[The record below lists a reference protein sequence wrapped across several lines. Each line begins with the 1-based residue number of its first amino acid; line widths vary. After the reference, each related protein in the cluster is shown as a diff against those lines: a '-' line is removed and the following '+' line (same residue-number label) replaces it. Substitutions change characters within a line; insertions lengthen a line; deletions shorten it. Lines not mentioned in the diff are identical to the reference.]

1 MALVV
6 EDGTGKIDSE
16 SYISVTDATS
26 YHTLRGNSDWAL
38 ITDKEAALR
47 KATDYMLQAYR
58 KLWLGYRVTSTQ
70 ALDFPRSDIYLYD
83 YSEPVLVSETIV
95 PIEIK
100 NACAEL
106 ALKTYTD
113 EFLLSDEEQKVI
125 QEIVGPITVKYSDN
139 STTPTKKYSSIN
151 AMLKSF
157 LRTSG
162 LQVIR

>member
-16 SYISVTDATS
+16 SYISVTDATT
-26 YHTLRGNSDWAL
+26 YHAERGNSDWLL

-47 KATDYMLQAYR
+47 KATDYMLQVYR
-58 KLWLGYRVTSTQ
+58 TLWQGYRAVTDQ
-70 ALDFPRSDIYLYD
+70 ALDWPRQSVYNNEYPEEIVIA
-83 YSEPVLVSETIV
+83 SNIV

-100 NACAEL
+100 NACSEL

-113 EFLLSDEEQKVI
+113 GVLFSDEEQKII
-125 QEIVGPITVKYSDN
+125 QEVFGPITVKYSDN
-139 STTPTKKYSSIN
+139 STISTKKYSSIN
-151 AMLKSF
+151 AMLKPF